1 MNELGSGEESND
13 QEPLK
18 KQLTGAS
25 FLSDGAFAGEGREN
39 CLCLDVDLDDLVSL
53 TSESTVEAQNE
64 LLLE

>member
-1 MNELGSGEESND
+1 MNEPGSVEESND

-25 FLSDGAFAGEGREN
+25 FLSDGANLGEGRED